1 MFQISLSLGYEYSYF
16 LWVASCEKY
25 LEALSTGTYSE
36 YKIEHFYCTWLNP
49 ELKYLDLLGQLRSQ
63 HPHHSV
69 YAPSP
74 VEKILLLYSTRHS
87 PIGEICM
94 CKAWPFPSIST
105 ARKAAIQNPRSSYVQ
120 YQTHEIVNIHEISI
134 FNRWITIKCYYILYL
149 RLDLKENTE
158 Y

>member
-74 VEKILLLYSTRHS
+74 VEKILLLYSTRRS

-105 ARKAAIQNPRSSYVQ
+105 ARKGCHTKSTKFLCSIPDPWNSQ
-120 YQTHEIVNIHEISI
+120 YSWNLHI
-134 FNRWITIKCYYILYL
+134 
-149 RLDLKENTE
+149 
-158 Y
+158 